1 MQERSSQ
8 QPETLAT
15 LLSASVETSLRLF
28 LAPLFLAPLFFKR
41 ERAEEAEIED
51 GRGQETELTS
61 QREYTLTR

>member
-15 LLSASVETSLRLF
+15 LLSASVETSLR
-28 LAPLFLAPLFFKR
+28 LFLAPLFFKR